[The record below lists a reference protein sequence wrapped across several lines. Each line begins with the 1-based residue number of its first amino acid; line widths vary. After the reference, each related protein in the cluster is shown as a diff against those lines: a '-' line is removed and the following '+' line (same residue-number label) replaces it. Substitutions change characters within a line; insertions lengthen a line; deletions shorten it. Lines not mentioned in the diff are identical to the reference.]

1 MEAERAMLDL
11 RKADFMLGHLLEPEP
26 ATVVSVIGAGLFV
39 ELDAYP
45 VEGLV
50 RADDLADDRYY
61 YVETERALKGMRTG
75 QRFRLGDRVVVEA
88 TNVSL
93 QRRQIDFALVRR
105 LAAASGDAPG
115 KRAKRPQR
123 APAKGRGAPRGK
135 GATPGKRSK
144 RGKGRR

>member
-26 ATVVSVIGAGLFV
+26 ATVVSVIAAGLFV

-50 RADDLADDRYY
+50 RADDLTDDRYE
-61 YVETERALKGMRTG
+61 YVERERALRGTRSG

-105 LAAASGDAPG
+105 LPAVNEAPHRAAGTRRATSPRQAVKGRGSPSP
-115 KRAKRPQR
+115 KRARR
-123 APAKGRGAPRGK
+123 AKGRR
-135 GATPGKRSK
+135 
-144 RGKGRR
+144 